1 MKKISLLSLA
11 IAVVLIAND
20 KGAQAQQNPL
30 TQSITK
36 VGTTAA
42 QFLKIGAGVRAIGLG
57 GAFVAVANDV
67 TALYWNPAGIATIPG
82 GGEAVFNH
90 AEWLAET
97 AYDFAGVTLNA
108 GELGTLGFSVTS
120 FRVPEDEVRTY
131 RYPEGT
137 GERFDASSIAL
148 AVSYGRML
156 TDRFAI
162 GFTGKYVQDNLW
174 NESAHGLAIDIGTHY
189 VTPFNG
195 LRIGATI
202 ANFGTKMQLEGRDL
216 YFNYDPL
223 PDETGT
229 VDQVPSLYRLGRY
242 EMPLTLRLGLAYDVI
257 KRENLTVMVA
267 SDAVHPND
275 NSEYV
280 NSGMEVNLRNTVY
293 LRGGYKALFLNNS
306 EQSFTFGAGLRYDAV
321 GANLKIDFGYADY
334 GRLDNVQFVSF
345 MVRF

>member
-1 MKKISLLSLA
+1 MKKNLLSCTVFFLMVA
-11 IAVVLIAND
+11 TVAH
-20 KGAQAQQNPL
+20 AQL

-42 QFLKIGAGVRAIGLG
+42 QFLKIGAGVRSIGMG

-67 TALYWNPAGIATIPG
+67 TALYWNPAGIATISG
-82 GGEAVFNH
+82 GGEATFNH

-97 AYDFAGVTLNA
+97 SYDFAGVTLNA
-108 GELGTLGFSVTS
+108 GNFGTLGLAVTS
-120 FRVPEDEVRTY
+120 FRVPEDVVRDY
-131 RYPEGT
+131 DFPEGT
-137 GERFDASSIAL
+137 GERFDMSSIAL
-148 AVSYGRML
+148 AVSYARML

-162 GFTGKYVQDNLW
+162 GFTGKYIQESLW
-174 NESAHGLAIDIGTHY
+174 NESARGVAIDLGTHY

-195 LRIGATI
+195 LRIGAAI

-223 PDETGT
+223 GESGT
-229 VDQVPSLYRLGRY
+229 VSEVPALYRLGKY
-242 EMPLTLRLGLAYDVI
+242 DLPLTLRLGLAYDVI
-257 KRENLTVMVA
+257 NQENLKVTIA

-280 NSGMEVNLRNTVY
+280 NSGMEINLRNQVF

-306 EQSFTFGAGLRYDAV
+306 EQRFTFGGGLRYDAV
-321 GANLKIDFGYADY
+321 GTNLKLDFGYADY
-334 GRLDNVQFVSF
+334 GRLENVQFVSF
-345 MVRF
+345 TVRF

>member
-1 MKKISLLSLA
+1 MKKKFIVIALFA
-11 IAVVLIAND
+11 IFLINTVAH
-20 KGAQAQQNPL
+20 AQL

-42 QFLKIGAGVRAIGLG
+42 QFLKIGAGVRSVGMG

-67 TALYWNPAGIATIPG
+67 TALYWNPAGIATISG
-82 GGEAVFNH
+82 GGEATFNH

-97 AYDFAGVTLNA
+97 SYDFAAVTLNA
-108 GELGTLGFSVTS
+108 GNFGTLGLSVIS

-131 RYPEGT
+131 RFPEGT
-137 GERFDASSIAL
+137 GERFNMSSIAL
-148 AVSYGRML
+148 AFSYARML

-162 GFTGKYVQDNLW
+162 GFTGKYVQDNVW
-174 NESAHGLAIDIGTHY
+174 NEKAQGVAFDLGTHY

-195 LRIGATI
+195 LRIGAAI

-223 PDETGT
+223 GETGT
-229 VDQVPSLYRLGRY
+229 VDQVPALYRLGKY
-242 EMPLTLRLGLAYDVI
+242 EMPLTLRLGLAYDI
-257 KRENLTVMVA
+257 LHQENLKITIA

-280 NSGMEVNLRNTVY
+280 NSGMEINLRNQVY
-293 LRGGYKALFLNNS
+293 LRGGYKAAFLNNS
-306 EQSFTFGAGLRYDAV
+306 EQSFTFGGGLRYDAV
-321 GANLKIDFGYADY
+321 GTNLKLDFGYADF
-334 GRLDNVQFVSF
+334 GQLENVQFMSF
-345 MVRF
+345 TVRF

>member
-1 MKKISLLSLA
+1 MKKIFSFVFIMVMFA
-11 IAVVLIAND
+11 MNTDAR
-20 KGAQAQQNPL
+20 AQL
-30 TQSITK
+30 RQSITK

-42 QFLKIGAGVRAIGLG
+42 QFLKIGAGVRAIGMG

-67 TALYWNPAGIATIPG
+67 TALYWNPAGIATISG
-82 GGEAVFNH
+82 GGEATFNH

-108 GELGTLGFSVTS
+108 GNFGTLGLSITS
-120 FRVPEDEVRTY
+120 FRVPEDVVRTY
-131 RYPEGT
+131 RFPEGT

-148 AVSYGRML
+148 AVSYARML

-162 GFTGKYVQDNLW
+162 GFTGKYVQDNVW
-174 NESAHGLAIDIGTHY
+174 NETAHGVAIDIGTHY

-195 LRIGATI
+195 LRIGAAI

-223 PDETGT
+223 AEPGT
-229 VDQVPSLYRLGRY
+229 VDQVPALYRLGKY
-242 EMPLTLRLGLAYDVI
+242 ELPLTLRLGLAYDVI
-257 KRENLTVMVA
+257 NQENLKVTIA

-280 NSGMEVNLRNTVY
+280 NSGMEVNMRNTIY

-306 EQSFTFGAGLRYDAV
+306 EQSFTFGGGLRYDAV
-321 GANLKIDFGYADY
+321 GTNLKIDFGYADY
-334 GRLDNVQFVSF
+334 GRLDNVQFVAF
-345 MVRF
+345 TVRF